1 MPTTTKRLSRI
12 SPDEMGT
19 LDAQLY
25 VQFERFAER
34 APSEDAGSIT
44 SGGFLRFVRETGL
57 VEHAGISAGEASLAF
72 SSVVLGSRKT
82 LRFERFAEACRKLAT
97 AKSVTFQALVQLAAG
112 FDPVVETVTEEQA
125 AREPTAGGGFA
136 ASQEQRD
143 AAEETAAAAAAAA
156 ARTGDAEVGFS
167 ADHAKSVVAEGS
179 VAALMAKHKKNA
191 SAGGGKPKGK
201 QVSAKVASR
210 QRKFGGG
217 ATIFDGDLKG
227 TSSANA
233 KLLAM
238 RTGSVKQRAN
248 KFGGGD
254 GKAANH
260 AASAA
265 KEIRSGAVGAR
276 AARFGGGSPA
286 AQAGHSG
293 ADGGG
298 ADAMSASNAAATIG
312 GGAVSKRRDMFGAKH
327 SKGASADFSA
337 AHARAAISSGSVANR
352 AAAVGGGSPAAAAA
366 DGGGGGGGGGG
377 GAAAGAGGGAF
388 SPANAAAEIAAS
400 GRGVT
405 ARLAKFDGA
414 TPAEAEAATAASSLD
429 VKELTATLRARLL
442 GFYKAHNPENID
454 KLEGVVAKYVGDGS
468 DPAKGQRK
476 LDKQLKHKYGISLS
490 DFEAAQAQKAG
501 LAKDNPFSKENYVA
515 STGGGRDG
523 CGALAEEEGEEEEEE
538 EAAPEEAGGAPA
550 EAE

>member
-12 SPDEMGT
+12 SPGEMGT

-57 VEHAGISAGEASLAF
+57 VEHAAISAGEASLAF
-72 SSVVLGSRKT
+72 ASVVLGSRKT

-143 AAEETAAAAAAAA
+143 AVEEAAAAA
-156 ARTGDAEVGFS
+156 ARTGEAELGFS

-191 SAGGGKPKGK
+191 SAGGGKLPKGK

-248 KFGGGD
+248 KFGGNGD

-293 ADGGG
+293 GDGGG
-298 ADAMSASNAAATIG
+298 PDAMSASNAAATIG

-352 AAAVGGGSPAAAAA
+352 AAAFGGGSPAAAAA
-366 DGGGGGGGGGG
+366 AADGG
-377 GAAAGAGGGAF
+377 GAAGAAGGSAF

-414 TPAEAEAATAASSLD
+414 TPAEAAAAAAVSSLD
-429 VKELTATLRARLL
+429 AKELTAALRARLL
-442 GFYKAHNPENID
+442 CFYKAHNPENID

-515 STGGGRDG
+515 SSGGGGGGDDG
-523 CGALAEEEGEEEEEE
+523 TLAEEEEEGEEET